1 MKFNFESFLKEEKQK
16 DYFISIF
23 DYLEKHPTY
32 FPSKENIFN
41 AFKNF
46 DYDNLKII
54 IIGQDPY
61 ATKGYADGLCFST
74 KSLVRPKSLTN
85 IFNEINYSYPNIT
98 FKSNNL
104 SSWKNQG
111 ILLINSILTVNENE
125 PLSHN
130 KIGWQTFT
138 LNLLQKLN
146 LLYSNIIYLILGN
159 ESFKFIKNI
168 KLERQIIYC
177 LSHPS
182 PLSYKK
188 SFYHSNIFK
197 KINEKLLSLNKKP
210 IDWSTY

>member
-1 MKFNFESFLKEEKQK
+1 MKFNFESFLKEEEQK

-46 DYDNLKII
+46 DYDNLKIV

-74 KSLVRPKSLTN
+74 KLLVRPKSLTN
-85 IFNEINYSYPNIT
+85 IFNEINYSYPNVT

-104 SSWKNQG
+104 LSWKNQG
-111 ILLINSILTVNENE
+111 ILLINSILTVNENG

-130 KIGWQTFT
+130 KIGWTTFT

-159 ESFKFIKNI
+159 ESFKFINNI
-168 KLERQIIYC
+168 KLG
-177 LSHPS
+177 PV
-182 PLSYKK
+182 
-188 SFYHSNIFK
+188 
-197 KINEKLLSLNKKP
+197 EKLRV
-210 IDWSTY
+210 

>member
-1 MKFNFESFLKEEKQK
+1 MKFNFESFLKEEEQK

-32 FPSKENIFN
+32 FPIKENIFN

-85 IFNEINYSYPNIT
+85 IFNEINYSYPNVT

-104 SSWKNQG
+104 LSWKNQG

-130 KIGWQTFT
+130 KIGWQNFT

-168 KLERQIIYC
+168 KLKRQIIYF

-182 PLSYKK
+182 PLSIKTL
-188 SFYHSNIFK
+188 FI
-197 KINEKLLSLNKKP
+197 
-210 IDWSTY
+210 T

>member
-1 MKFNFESFLKEEKQK
+1 MKFNFESFLKEEEQK

-46 DYDNLKII
+46 DYDNLKIV

-61 ATKGYADGLCFST
+61 ATKEYADGLCFST

-85 IFNEINYSYPNIT
+85 IFNEINYSYPNVT
-98 FKSNNL
+98 FESNNL
-104 SSWKNQG
+104 LSWKNQG

>member
-1 MKFNFESFLKEEKQK
+1 MKFNFESFLKEEEQK

-23 DYLEKHPTY
+23 DYLEKYPTY

-85 IFNEINYSYPNIT
+85 IFNEINYSYSKVT

-104 SSWKNQG
+104 LSWKNQG

-138 LNLLQKLN
+138 HNLLQKLN

-168 KLERQIIYC
+168 KLKRQIIYC

-182 PLSYKK
+182 PLSYKRVFIIQISLKKLMK
-188 SFYHSNIFK
+188 SY
-197 KINEKLLSLNKKP
+197 
-210 IDWSTY
+210 